1 MEEIRSVCEERLK
14 SALQTTDKPALAI
27 NVSLM
32 DVFSLRGVSTPRP
45 PGDESQYGLDK
56 RKGMTKSATYGILV
70 R

>member
-32 DVFSLRGVSTPRP
+32 DVFSLRGVST
-45 PGDESQYGLDK
+45 QYGLDK